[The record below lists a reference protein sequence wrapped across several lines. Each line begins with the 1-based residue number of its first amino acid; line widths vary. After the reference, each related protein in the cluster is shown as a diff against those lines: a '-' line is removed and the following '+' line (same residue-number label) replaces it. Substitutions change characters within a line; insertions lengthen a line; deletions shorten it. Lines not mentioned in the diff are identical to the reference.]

1 MITQANLIQELNSS
15 ELLDSTTRKQK
26 NIKLTSA
33 KVMEIRQLNYSE
45 STINGYKFPT
55 EMVPTVQREVEKYTK
70 SLNPLHKDE
79 IPMHSED
86 PEGEHQA
93 FLLEQENFLLDM
105 IGGNANIPFWKNFSL
120 SAIDTITT
128 EDYAYIIIK
137 AELKGEDLEG
147 PYQNCPILQANEEGE
162 TLTSTFYLGT
172 LTIIHVFNF

>member
-55 EMVPTVQREVEKYTK
+55 EMVPTVQREVEKYIK
-70 SLNPLHKDE
+70 SLNLHRMKDGDTR
-79 IPMHSED
+79 ISEA
-86 PEGEHQA
+86 EE
-93 FLLEQENFLLDM
+93 FLLDM
-105 IGGNANIPFWKNFSL
+105 IGGNANLPFWKNFSL